1 MDGEW
6 VEAGKTR
13 AFRDEGFQP
22 GDVPP
27 NAFDKGNRV
36 GVVHGA
42 YSDQEIAPRAAALV
56 ERVLADPQMPD
67 HLRSPAFR
75 FALDAWAQV
84 ETAAAMFLE
93 YISKQSFSEMVTP
106 RLGGTKTQ
114 MEQWKSFMMAAA
126 KMRSDL
132 GISPASYAR
141 LAKDLGL
148 AHKAN
153 EDALERLAT
162 AGAEITSRRLELEGG
177 DAPA

>member
-1 MDGEW
+1 MSVTGP
-6 VEAGKTR
+6 
-13 AFRDEGFQP
+13 RD
-22 GDVPP
+22 
-27 NAFDKGNRV
+27 ACT
-36 GVVHGA
+36 
-42 YSDQEIAPRAAALV
+42 AALGWMNC
-56 ERVLADPQMPD
+56 RYQPCA
-67 HLRSPAFR
+67 
-75 FALDAWAQV
+75 

-162 AGAEITSRRLELEGG
+162 AGAEITSRRLEREGG